1 MSRKPMSRRAFLQLG
16 AEGLKAA
23 AGFLTPPVLSV
34 PGMVAYGVKT
44 GKMPDSAF
52 ALGASLRASLE
63 LGGCAP
69 AFEPPSELKRK
80 SFDQETAIFNGK
92 TVSVNELGMEPMAF
106 YSGVRERLSR
116 IVSGDR
122 SAATVPQ
129 GYAGAAF
136 PVGYELDA
144 SKTTIIINQTTDGD
158 FISQA
163 IIGRKAV
170 GSNPLSGDGSFN
182 SFINGIVGATAYNE
196 HSLLVVGRGDRALW
210 FDNIESKTDAGRA
223 RVVVDGGLGKIYQIA
238 TNKPNFIEDMVQGQ
252 EVEMIISE
260 INVKARETGFTEILT
275 PMSEAFIGFLQRFI
289 NRLPTNLTKDEK
301 LDKIRY
307 FFSGTQ
313 LSSADSNEMM
323 QLLGGGDEVQQ
334 MINAM
339 NRFHTNIPFD
349 NAELAFANAAIAK
362 NVKKL
367 LSEGIIGDWSQKIKN
382 VIPTGES
389 VDLNVVN
396 SIMTERIGL
405 PMAAPEVY
413 LVQVKNEDGALKWFA
428 VGRYP
433 VWENDVDRTV
443 VSPNPNGYS
452 IGQGW
457 FTYGEV
463 GEEIVDNISLRP
475 YEKIVD
481 GFPFDQVKNGDS
493 NQNKPLVGGVF
504 GGLYSLIEA
513 RQVGAEAIRYGY
525 DPAEGNT
532 NHKINPGFFIS
543 DDGEDRFLK
552 LTLDNVWG
560 SNIKDLPR
568 LSNRPL
574 PLLGNSPRVIKDVT
588 EDVSDLIAKGQINGS
603 PFLLDDYADFALLAN
618 MTGGP
623 DGFLNY
629 DFINNALSVK
639 ALETLVSPG
648 TFIQGGADNSIL
660 IYSNTPAG
668 EQINISVYNNATGQ
682 KVGDIP
688 VSHPVIVAPLEIG
701 EFIDGSGFIKI
712 AEDGDTGE
720 TYVVREEDIFPLG
733 ARSSAKLTAIAV
745 GEAALTIAAIY
756 GGYQLIAG
764 KAILGKGLV
773 DTLAKILVH

>member
-1 MSRKPMSRRAFLQLG
+1 MRTEQRALYDNVSNR
-16 AEGLKAA
+16 
-23 AGFLTPPVLSV
+23 LT
-34 PGMVAYGVKT
+34 
-44 GKMPDSAF
+44 
-52 ALGASLRASLE
+52 
-63 LGGCAP
+63 
-69 AFEPPSELKRK
+69 
-80 SFDQETAIFNGK
+80 
-92 TVSVNELGMEPMAF
+92 
-106 YSGVRERLSR
+106 R
-116 IVSGDR
+116 IISGDT
-122 SAATVPQ
+122 SAATIPQ
-129 GYAGAAF
+129 GFTGAAF
-136 PVGYELDA
+136 PAGYELDS

-158 FISQA
+158 YVSQA
-163 IIGRKAV
+163 IVGRKAA
-170 GSNPLSGDGSFN
+170 GSNPLSGNGGFN
-182 SFINGIVGATAYNE
+182 DLVNGIVGATAYNE
-196 HSLLVVGRGDRALW
+196 HSLLVVGKGDKALW

-223 RVVVDGGLGKIYQIA
+223 RVVVDGGKGKIYQIA

-252 EVEMIISE
+252 EVEMSIGE
-260 INVKARETGFTEILT
+260 INVKTGETSFTEILT

-289 NRLPTNLTKDEK
+289 NRLPTTLTKDEK
-301 LDKIRY
+301 LDKIKY

-313 LSSADSNEMM
+313 LSSADSSEIM

-334 MINAM
+334 MINIM

-382 VIPTGES
+382 AIPTGTS

-396 SIMTERIGL
+396 RILAERIGL

-428 VGRYP
+428 VGRYS

-443 VSPNPNGYS
+443 VTPNPNGYS

-463 GEEIVDNISLRP
+463 DEEIVDNASLRP

-481 GFPFDQVKNGDS
+481 GFPFEEVKMSDA
-493 NQNKPLVGGVF
+493 NQNKPLMGERLF
-504 GGLYSLIEA
+504 GGLYSPVEV
-513 RQVGAEAIRYGY
+513 RQIGTEAIRYGF

-532 NHKINPGFFIS
+532 NHKINPGFFLS
-543 DDGEDRFLK
+543 VDGEDRFLK
-552 LTLDNVWG
+552 LTLDNAWG
-560 SNIKDLPR
+560 SDIRDLPR

-574 PLLGNSPRVIKDVT
+574 PFLGNSPRVIKDVT
-588 EDVSDLIAKGQINGS
+588 ENVSALIAKGQINGS

-618 MTGGP
+618 MNGGP

-629 DFINNALSVK
+629 DFITNALSVK

-668 EQINISVYNNATGQ
+668 EQINISVYNNATGE

-688 VSHPVIVAPLEIG
+688 VSHPVVVAPLQIG

-712 AEDGDTGE
+712 AEDTDTGE

-756 GGYQLIAG
+756 SGYQLIAG
-764 KAILGKGLV
+764 KAILGKGIV
-773 DTLAKILVH
+773 DTLAKIFVH